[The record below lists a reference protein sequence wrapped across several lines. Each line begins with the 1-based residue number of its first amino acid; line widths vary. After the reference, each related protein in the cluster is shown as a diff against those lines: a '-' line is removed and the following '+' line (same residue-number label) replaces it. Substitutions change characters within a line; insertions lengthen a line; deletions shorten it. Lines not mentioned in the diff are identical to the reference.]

1 MPTLSSVEKRIGK
14 LEKELT
20 PEQIARM
27 YMDIIDKLFAKE
39 ISTQEAEIEIERFK
53 DLYVEPMDYRT
64 WVKFM
69 LQKNEL
75 EQNRWAYTYFK
86 EVVVSLDY
94 KIAFLQQSL
103 ALIIAY
109 QSHED
114 YISSLEASIPG
125 FKEAW
130 LKHCEKHPE
139 DKHTEEMLR
148 RRLEIF
154 YKLDIGEFMDKMSEL
169 EKQKADILN
178 WEGWDKMG
186 YPKPTSVFDTSPQSE
201 QKE

>member
-1 MPTLSSVEKRIGK
+1 
-14 LEKELT
+14 
-20 PEQIARM
+20 
-27 YMDIIDKLFAKE
+27 
-39 ISTQEAEIEIERFK
+39 
-53 DLYVEPMDYRT
+53 MDYRT

-75 EQNRWAYTYFK
+75 EQNRWAFTYFK
-86 EVVVSLDY
+86 EVVVSLGY

-114 YISSLEASIPG
+114 YISSIEASIQG

-139 DKHTEEMLR
+139 DKYTEEMLR
-148 RRLEIF
+148 RRLERF
-154 YKLDIGEFMDKMSEL
+154 YKLDFGEFMEKISEL
-169 EKQKADILN
+169 EKERADILN

-186 YPKPTSVFDTSPQSE
+186 YPKRHNRKSQ
-201 QKE
+201 

>member
-1 MPTLSSVEKRIGK
+1 MQSRSIDNRLRALEAELSPEEVAEIGK
-14 LEKELT
+14 SIFDRVFNKELT
-20 PEQIARM
+20 TE
-27 YMDIIDKLFAKE
+27 
-39 ISTQEAEIEIERFK
+39 EANEEIESFQKR
-53 DLYVEPMDYRT
+53 YVDPMDYRT

-69 LQKNEL
+69 LKKNEL
-75 EQNRWAYTYFK
+75 EENRWAYTYFK

-148 RRLEIF
+148 RRLERF

-169 EKQKADILN
+169 EKQKEDILN
-178 WEGWDKMG
+178 WEGWEKMG
-186 YPKPTSVFDTSPQSE
+186 YPKPSSVFEISPQSE